1 MQIANR
7 NDLIEC
13 LFTNAREQ
21 DALASS
27 NHYLHSDIEGAAD
40 EFYAIIRATP
50 ELRRFFTDEYMISRV
65 RDAQL
70 NHWARITSHG
80 ADATYAANAE
90 RIGLAH
96 ARAGVPPRL
105 YLAGY
110 AFLLERLMRAAI
122 GRARPRKSLFRR
134 TNAPASLADLVVALM
149 KTALLDLC
157 YGISAQIAEADQQ
170 RRAAEKER
178 ALVEQGRLQAIEK
191 LSHALARLADG
202 DLSVRLRGE
211 LPEAFT
217 AVERD
222 FDISA
227 GRLQEAIDAITHVA
241 QDITKGADRIAN
253 AGDDLSQRTE
263 QQAASLVQTAAALAE
278 ITEAVQ
284 RSASSASQAAD
295 AVTAV
300 HRDAEQSGEV
310 MAKAVAA
317 MEEIE
322 GRARQISQITGV
334 IDEIAFQTNL
344 LALNAG
350 VEAARAGDAGKGF
363 AVVASEVKNLAS
375 QTARATEEIATQ
387 VSDMQRVTQ
396 ETAGMIRTVGEV
408 IGQMEGIATV
418 IASAVEEQG
427 ATTQEIARNVQE
439 AAAGTLAV
447 TSNIAQVSAAAGG
460 VGQTASEVLQVSG
473 MLSQDA
479 TKLGSVI
486 ETVLQRLRAA

>member
-1 MQIANR
+1 VTTVNR
-7 NDLIEC
+7 EDFVEY
-13 LFTNAREQ
+13 LFTEKREQ
-21 DALASS
+21 DALAQYSGF
-27 NHYLHSDIEGAAD
+27 LHSDIEQAAD
-40 EFYAIIRATP
+40 EFYSAIRARQD
-50 ELRRFFTDEYMISRV
+50 LRRYFTDEAMITRV
-65 RDAQL
+65 RNAQL
-70 NHWARITSHG
+70 KHWERITSHG

-110 AFLLERLMRAAI
+110 AFLLERLIRGAI
-122 GRARPRKSLFRR
+122 GRAQPRKPFFHRANPS
-134 TNAPASLADLVVALM
+134 ASLDDLVVALM

-157 YGISAQIAEADQQ
+157 YGISAQITEAEQQ
-170 RRAAEKER
+170 RRAAEAER
-178 ALVEQGRLQAIEK
+178 AIVEQGRLQAIEQ

-202 DLSVRLRGE
+202 DLSVRLRGH

-227 GRLQEAIDAITHVA
+227 GRLQVAIDAISHVA
-241 QDITKGADRIAN
+241 QDITKGADRIAS

-284 RSASSASQAAD
+284 LSASSASQAAD

-363 AVVASEVKNLAS
+363 AVVAQEVRALALRSAEAAKEIKQLLDATSGKVAQGSSLVSE
-375 QTARATEEIATQ
+375 T
-387 VSDMQRVTQ
+387 
-396 ETAGMIRTVGEV
+396 GEALNR
-408 IGQMEGIATV
+408 I
-418 IASAVEEQG
+418 
-427 ATTQEIARNVQE
+427 IARMAEIDDQVDQIAGTSQAQSSGLQQINTAVAAMDASIQSNTSIVE
-439 AAAGTLAV
+439 GSKSASLGLLSDAHQLCQLVAAFEPANAAAA
-447 TSNIAQVSAAAGG
+447 
-460 VGQTASEVLQVSG
+460 
-473 MLSQDA
+473 
-479 TKLGSVI
+479 
-486 ETVLQRLRAA
+486 

>member
-1 MQIANR
+1 
-7 NDLIEC
+7 LVEC
-13 LFTNAREQ
+13 LFTSAREQ
-21 DALASS
+21 DALAEV
-27 NHYLHSDIEGAAD
+27 NRYLHSDIESAAD
-40 EFYAIIRATP
+40 EFYALIRARP
-50 ELRRFFTDEYMISRV
+50 ELRRFFTDESMISRV
-65 RDAQL
+65 RDVQL

-110 AFLLERLMRAAI
+110 AFLLERLIRGAI
-122 GRARPRKSLFRR
+122 GRAQPRKSLFGRAN
-134 TNAPASLADLVVALM
+134 TSASLADLVVALM

-157 YGISAQIAEADQQ
+157 YGISAQITEAEQQ
-170 RRAAEKER
+170 RRAAEAER
-178 ALVEQGRLQAIEK
+178 AIVEQARLQAIEK

-202 DLSVRLRGE
+202 DLSVRLRGQ
-211 LPEAFT
+211 LPEAFS

-227 GRLQEAIDAITHVA
+227 GRLQEAIDAISHVA

-263 QQAASLVQTAAALAE
+263 HQAASLVQTAAALAE

-363 AVVASEVKNLAS
+363 AVVAQEVRALALRSAEAAKEIKQLLDATSGKVAQGSSLVSE
-375 QTARATEEIATQ
+375 T
-387 VSDMQRVTQ
+387 
-396 ETAGMIRTVGEV
+396 GEALNR
-408 IGQMEGIATV
+408 I
-418 IASAVEEQG
+418 
-427 ATTQEIARNVQE
+427 IARMAEIDDQVDQIAGTSQAQSSGLQQINTAVAAMDASIQNNTTIVE
-439 AAAGTLAV
+439 GSKSASLGLLSDARQLGQLVAAFEPANAAAA
-447 TSNIAQVSAAAGG
+447 
-460 VGQTASEVLQVSG
+460 
-473 MLSQDA
+473 
-479 TKLGSVI
+479 
-486 ETVLQRLRAA
+486 